1 MRDLPGASRIFARI
15 AHRQDDVGSELRAV
29 LHRRLGAADVEAG
42 DGAAVMLRLGQLQ
55 GVGVVVGGVGQ
66 KLGLGVQTAQPN
78 IVVGED
84 DMEAEATYSEAFDEG
99 IILTHYRSKGCS
111 LLE

>member
-1 MRDLPGASRIFARI
+1 MMSLDRALDLAKKKFCQP
-15 AHRQDDVGSELRAV
+15 E
-29 LHRRLGAADVEAG
+29 AAQE
-42 DGAAVMLRLGQLQ
+42 Q
-55 GVGVVVGGVGQ
+55 
-66 KLGLGVQTAQPN
+66 
-78 IVVGED
+78 D